1 MISRYRLGASS
12 LKFLSGRRGVIVS
25 TQRCDF
31 DSDSDHEKEPDE
43 LPRIPLRGYY
53 DIKSCNKRRQWVE
66 KFTSTNLTHLSEW
79 WAKEGSDNSCS
90 TAKLK
95 GNAENVIGL
104 AKVPVG
110 IVGPLLIH
118 GDHVNGHVL
127 CPFATTEGA
136 LIASATRGATALSR
150 AGGVMAH
157 VGNQRMMRAPVF
169 VMGSIRETLL
179 VWEWLKDN
187 LQHLKQQ
194 VTLYSRHC
202 VLNEIEPHFFGKTLA
217 VRFIYETGDA
227 AGQNMTTNVTW
238 QVCRWALTKLAE
250 DLQVKVDKFFI
261 DNNMSGDKKMTSEH
275 LLYSRGWFAQAEAW
289 IPEQVLRSVLK
300 VSTGIANFLY

>member
-1 MISRYRLGASS
+1 
-12 LKFLSGRRGVIVS
+12 V
-25 TQRCDF
+25 
-31 DSDSDHEKEPDE
+31 DSYG
-43 LPRIPLRGYY
+43 LPQIPLRGYY
-53 DIKSCNKRRQWVE
+53 DEKRCNERRQWVE
-66 KFTSTNLTHLSEW
+66 KFTSNSLTHVGEW
-79 WAKEGSDNSCS
+79 WANEGNDISCS

-110 IVGPLLIH
+110 VAGPLLIH

-157 VGNQRMMRAPVF
+157 VGKQRMLRAPAF
-169 VMGSIRETLL
+169 NMRSIRETQV

-187 LQHLKQQ
+187 LPRLKQQ
-194 VTLYSRHC
+194 VTLFSKHC
-202 VLNEIEPHFFGKTLA
+202 ILREIEPHFFGKTLV

-238 QVCRWALTKLAE
+238 QLCNWALIKISE
-250 DLQVKVDKFFI
+250 ELQGVRVTTFSI
-261 DNNMSGDKKMTSEH
+261 ENNMSGDKKMTSGH
-275 LLYSRGWFAQAEAW
+275 LLNSRGWFAQAEAW
-289 IPEQVLRSVLK
+289 IPEYVLRSALK
-300 VSTGIANFLY
+300 ASIKLRTIIAS